1 MNTVCFIYYCWNRF
15 LNLTWNHI
23 EPLQRHFH
31 LLRFVLTN
39 DLHASQNLHSSSAV
53 LNSSGIFEIWQ
64 WKHNIFVMIIKQI
77 ILISFVVCR
86 YVYTCSGIIVIQ
98 IELSTGIS
106 MERELHVLA
115 TNSMSSGVQL
125 PSKESGGVEWVGT
138 TLQCENTC
146 NYLHDLTLLL
156 YDLMEQ
162 HE

>member
-1 MNTVCFIYYCWNRF
+1 MNIVCCIYYCRNRF

-64 WKHNIFVMIIKQI
+64 CKHNIFVMIIKQI

-106 MERELHVLA
+106 METGTSCSRCKLHEFRSSTPVDELA
-115 TNSMSSGVQL
+115 
-125 PSKESGGVEWVGT
+125 WVWVSWN
-138 TLQCENTC
+138 NTAHIQVIITHFLEVKKRF
-146 NYLHDLTLLL
+146 YWISH
-156 YDLMEQ
+156 
-162 HE
+162 

>member
-1 MNTVCFIYYCWNRF
+1 MNIVCFISYCRNSF

-64 WKHNIFVMIIKQI
+64 WKHNIFMIIIKQI
-77 ILISFVVCR
+77 ILISGVVCR
-86 YVYTCSGIIVIQ
+86 YVYMCCWMIGIY

-125 PSKESGGVEWVGT
+125 PSMSWHEFEWVGT
-138 TLQCENTC
+138 TL
-146 NYLHDLTLLL
+146 LTSK
-156 YDLMEQ
+156 
-162 HE
+162 